1 MQQTPPDDTAD
12 ATEPLPSTE
21 CGWFGSS
28 LELREGLEVM
38 ELGVGLLS
46 AIWQDPEAAP
56 ACSAA

>member
-1 MQQTPPDDTAD
+1 MEHTTPSEAAD
-12 ATEPLPSTE
+12 ATEPLPPSE

-38 ELGVGLLS
+38 ELGVGLL
-46 AIWQDPEAAP
+46 AAVWQDLEAAS